1 MFFALKKISSLIRS
15 SCYTVLCFA
24 VLMLLNLAIVTPTQ
38 AQINALNSGTGIGE
52 DVALL
57 MDQLFR
63 DPTNLQLNFRVMQAQ
78 ISEGNLEG
86 AEATLDRVLI
96 IDPDSTLA
104 KILIADIKIKL
115 GKFTS
120 ARLILDQLIQDPA
133 TPGQTRDRAEELAGQ
148 INKAID
154 TVKVRGGYAI
164 YAGVTGNA
172 YGRSEEEQIL
182 FGDFAFNNT
191 TKKGDDDFSGFFAY
205 VTKSR
210 ELNLQTPTVFEYG
223 ASINGR
229 DTRDP
234 VLSDTIT
241 VTINAAF
248 KRNGRHT
255 VSAGGSIGYSE
266 VNKNEF
272 SRNVGAF
279 MTYSLPLSN
288 FLNIAQTITA
298 NHTTYYDFPD
308 ITGNKDKTNN
318 AASLTTKFSKPTA
331 VALFELSLTAGR
343 TYAKGDIYDFNHEKA
358 ELRAITAYRGFSV
371 SALAS
376 KQWIRYQTAD
386 TFISANAQKTTTDE
400 AGLNLRYEQGIQTD
414 GMNYVPF
421 LKLSAKDSNS
431 NIPNYR
437 REGSE
442 ISMGVEGSF

>member
-1 MFFALKKISSLIRS
+1 
-15 SCYTVLCFA
+15 
-24 VLMLLNLAIVTPTQ
+24 
-38 AQINALNSGTGIGE
+38 
-52 DVALL
+52 
-57 MDQLFR
+57 
-63 DPTNLQLNFRVMQAQ
+63 
-78 ISEGNLEG
+78 
-86 AEATLDRVLI
+86 
-96 IDPDSTLA
+96 
-104 KILIADIKIKL
+104 
-115 GKFTS
+115 
-120 ARLILDQLIQDPA
+120 
-133 TPGQTRDRAEELAGQ
+133 
-148 INKAID
+148 
-154 TVKVRGGYAI
+154 
-164 YAGVTGNA
+164 
-172 YGRSEEEQIL
+172 
-182 FGDFAFNNT
+182 
-191 TKKGDDDFSGFFAY
+191 
-205 VTKSR
+205 
-210 ELNLQTPTVFEYG
+210 
-223 ASINGR
+223 
-229 DTRDP
+229 
-234 VLSDTIT
+234 
-241 VTINAAF
+241 
-248 KRNGRHT
+248 
-255 VSAGGSIGYSE
+255 
-266 VNKNEF
+266 
-272 SRNVGAF
+272 